1 MTGTKDTKSK
11 GLPAGLT
18 GWLVSILIPV
28 MNGIIP
34 DNSLYTK
41 PLKLFFMITLFVI
54 CLVAFNLLPL
64 LASAVLLPALYT
76 VSEVVPADTAF
87 GSWTNTTVWMIL
99 GALVLATV
107 LDECGLLIRI
117 AYWTIRKCGGT
128 FTRTLYGIFIVGIIL
143 NLITFCNAF
152 VITMVLVYG
161 ICKAMNL
168 KPSKESAL
176 ICFAGCCAGVTP
188 SSFLYN
194 PGYVSLM
201 ETAIQ
206 NYIPDYKMGILD
218 MPQYLWG
225 LILCCVITL
234 FVLTKLYG
242 AKDMKFEGGK
252 EYFDM
257 KYKELGPMSRKEKK
271 GLAIVGIL
279 LIYLITT
286 NLTGLPAAYGFML
299 IPYLLFVPGISV
311 GNGEMVKKVNFP
323 IIFFIASCLGI
334 GVVGNAVGFGDFIAS
349 IAVPMLSGKSTLT
362 ACLAFLAFGAA
373 ANLFMTP
380 YAMVG
385 GLSIPFANV
394 ALQLGM
400 SPAAACMIL
409 VFACDFV
416 FLPHEVAGYLVMY
429 GFGLMPMKEFIK
441 TQSLKSLVMLIVFVC
456 VMFPLWGLMSML

>member
-1 MTGTKDTKSK
+1 MADTKNMNGK
-11 GLPAGLT
+11 GISVTAI
-18 GWLVSILIPV
+18 GWIVSILMPVIIGFIPS
-28 MNGIIP
+28 G
-34 DNSLYTK
+34 DLFKES
-41 PLKLFFMITLFVI
+41 LKLFFMVTLFVI
-54 CLVAFNLLPL
+54 CLVAFQLLPL
-64 LASAVLLPALYT
+64 LVSAVLLPALYT
-76 VSEVVPADTAF
+76 VTGLVPVDTAF
-87 GSWTNTTVWMIL
+87 SSWTNSTVWMIL

-128 FTRTLYGIFIVGIIL
+128 FTRTLYGIFIVGVVL

-161 ICKAMNL
+161 ICKAMDL

-194 PGYVSLM
+194 PGYVALM
-201 ETAIQ
+201 ETSIQ
-206 NYIPDYKMGILD
+206 NYVPDYKMGILT

-225 LILCCVITL
+225 LPLACVITL
-234 FVLTKLYG
+234 FVLTKLYK

-252 EYFDM
+252 EYFDI
-257 KYKELGPMSRKEKK
+257 KYQELGAMSAKEKK
-271 GLAIVGIL
+271 GLAIVGL
-279 LIYLITT
+279 LLVYLITT
-286 NLTGLPAAYGFML
+286 KFTGLPAAYGFMT
-299 IPYLLFVPGISV
+299 IPYLLFVPGIAV
-311 GNGEMVKKVNFP
+311 GDGEMVKKVNFP

-334 GVVGNAVGFGDFIAS
+334 GVVGNMVGFGDFIAN
-349 IAVPMLSGKSTLT
+349 IAVPMLTGKSVLV
-362 ACLAFLAFGAA
+362 ACLAFLVFGAL

-380 YAMVG
+380 YAMIG

-394 ALQLGM
+394 AIQLGM

-409 VFACDFV
+409 VFACDMV

-441 TQSLKSLVMLIVFVC
+441 TQALKSLVMLIVFVC
-456 VMFPLWGLMSML
+456 IMFPLWGLCGML